1 MTATRILTVYERP
14 GCHLCDDM
22 VASLSEWKPDLD
34 FEIERVD
41 VDRSPELADRYG
53 ARVPVLAYGSVEVC
67 HFFLDLHALR
77 RALETQ

>member
-1 MTATRILTVYERP
+1 MRTMRILTVYERP

-22 VASLSEWKPDLD
+22 VDSLNEWRAELN

-53 ARVPVLAYGSVEVC
+53 ARVPVLTHGSVEIC
-67 HFFLDLHALR
+67 HYFLDLHALR
-77 RALETQ
+77 RSLGVQ

>member
-1 MTATRILTVYERP
+1 MRPMRILTVYERP

-22 VASLSEWKPDLD
+22 VESLVEWRSELN

-41 VDRSPELADRYG
+41 VDRSSELADRYG
-53 ARVPVLAYGSVEVC
+53 SRVPVLAHGCVEIC

-77 RALETQ
+77 RSLGEK